1 MSTINFVF
9 SLSLRLYLL
18 RLLLPILIYSS
29 ELYSVQ
35 SPFFSFFIT
44 DKRTN
49 KEEKKNILF
58 FSIYIYIYNIYLTL
72 RRNIIKSDQLNY
84 IINKLLNLTFLNRI
98 K

>member
-58 FSIYIYIYNIYLTL
+58 FQYIYLTL

>member
-1 MSTINFVF
+1 MSPINFVF
-9 SLSLRLYLL
+9 SISLRLYLL

-29 ELYSVQ
+29 ELYSLQ

-58 FSIYIYIYNIYLTL
+58 FQYIYLTL

>member
-29 ELYSVQ
+29 ELYSLQ

-58 FSIYIYIYNIYLTL
+58 FQYIYLTL